1 MSDLFAV
8 TRAESA
14 KLARRPAA
22 WVLLG
27 TAVALS
33 QSFGFLVPYI
43 SYRTGS
49 SGEMT
54 AGSTPAELLAAT
66 LPDQV
71 IVNTTAAFP
80 VFTGALALV
89 LGALVTGGEHT
100 SGTLKTLLTQGP
112 GRVTVFAG
120 QLIAA
125 LIVVG
130 AGVLL
135 LFTTCAGSAALIAA
149 VEGAP
154 ADWPGPADLAIG
166 LGSGWVVMA
175 MWTSLGVTLGAL
187 LRSMALPIGL
197 GVVWILGVENLIA
210 AVAGTSLTELQPL
223 RDLLPGVN
231 AGSLISAVLPP
242 TPGDLPP
249 GVQATVTGTHGLVVV
264 LAYGV
269 AAAAMLLTVI
279 RRRDVT

>member
-8 TRAESA
+8 IRAETA

-27 TAVALS
+27 AAVALS
-33 QSFGFLVPYI
+33 QAFGFLIPYL

-49 SGEMT
+49 SGQMT
-54 AGSTPAELLAAT
+54 AGSTPRDLLAAT

-89 LGALVTGGEHT
+89 LGALVTGGEHI

-125 LIVVG
+125 VVVVG
-130 AGVLL
+130 AGVLI
-135 LFTTCAGSAALIAA
+135 LFATCAGSAALIAA
-149 VEGAP
+149 AENAP
-154 ADWPGPADLAIG
+154 SNWPGPAALAAG
-166 LGSGWVVMA
+166 VASGWAVMG
-175 MWTSLGVTLGAL
+175 MWTTLGVTLGAL

-210 AVAGTSLTELQPL
+210 AVAGRSLTALQPL

-231 AGSLISAVLPP
+231 AGSLISAALPP
-242 TPGDLPP
+242 APSGLPP
-249 GVQATVTGTHGLVVV
+249 GVQHTVSGTHGLLVV
-264 LAYGV
+264 LACSTLAG
-269 AAAAMLLTVI
+269 ALLIAVT
-279 RRRDVT
+279 RRRDVA